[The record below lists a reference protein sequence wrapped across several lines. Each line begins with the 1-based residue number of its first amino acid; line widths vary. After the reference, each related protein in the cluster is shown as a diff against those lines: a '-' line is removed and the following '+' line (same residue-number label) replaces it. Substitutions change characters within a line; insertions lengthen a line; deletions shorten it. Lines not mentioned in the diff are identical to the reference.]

1 MLFKSWKNSGKNTE
15 WKKTHLDLRV
25 VGSFI
30 TITSAMS
37 PNLEKY
43 SLRPSVKWKNAAF
56 RNTKKKRFATQVE
69 SFWKIAFSAERTK
82 RGHTSWPKSTKPFP
96 LFAFQRTLESKV
108 DTYICKVQLIGTLT
122 SLWFLLQHSENDS
135 ALGSPIWSCR
145 SIPTLWWEI
154 TQKVAFHKHCELHL
168 C

>member
-15 WKKTHLDLRV
+15 WKKKTHLDLRV

-56 RNTKKKRFATQVE
+56 RNTVKKVATQVE
-69 SFWKIAFSAERTK
+69 SFWKIAFSAK

-96 LFAFQRTLESKV
+96 LFAFQPTLESKRFST
-108 DTYICKVQLIGTLT
+108 DRYIIIFISSTEWKWFRFSYLILLQYTYIHSGWK
-122 SLWFLLQHSENDS
+122 SL
-135 ALGSPIWSCR
+135 
-145 SIPTLWWEI
+145 
-154 TQKVAFHKHCELHL
+154 
-168 C
+168 